1 MNSCGKEET
10 QVKKTK
16 KYFRKAFLLCLA
28 LILIG
33 WASEVQAQGKYPT
46 RAINIIVPFTPG
58 GSTDMAARAMAPFL
72 TKRWKVPV
80 NVVNK
85 PGGNTIPGTFEVYS
99 SPPDGYTML
108 SDGLP
113 MCSLLEVV
121 VKDLPF
127 KVMDRTFIAITVFNP
142 MITICPSSAPY
153 KTLDDL
159 LADAKKDP
167 ENFTWDSLGGV
178 SGDDFVGRMVMN
190 AGKIDIPKTKPVMSK
205 GGFAAAILVAGG
217 HIKMGHPAL
226 ISAWPH
232 IQAGTVKVLAV
243 ALKERDPLFPDVPT
257 HAELGYPSVFCPFW
271 LGVSGPPKLP
281 SHIVDA
287 WSKAIQ
293 DMMKDPEYLALI
305 KKEFFRVFFHS
316 PKEMV
321 EYIKKESEV
330 AKVVY
335 GIKK

>member
-1 MNSCGKEET
+1 MKRIKSIFLAS
-10 QVKKTK
+10 VS
-16 KYFRKAFLLCLA
+16 FLLVIA
-28 LILIG
+28 LMG
-33 WASEVQAQGKYPT
+33 WTVPANSQPKYPT
-46 RAINIIVPFTPG
+46 RPINLIVPFTPG
-58 GSTDMAARAMAPFL
+58 GSTDMAARAMGPFL
-72 TKRWKVPV
+72 TKKWGVPI

-108 SDGLP
+108 ADGLP

-142 MITICPSSAPY
+142 IITISPSSAPY
-153 KTLDDL
+153 KTFHDL

-178 SGDDFVGRMVMN
+178 SGDDFVGRMVFN
-190 AGKIDIPKTKPVMSK
+190 AAKIDISKTKPVMSK
-205 GGFAAAILVAGG
+205 GGSAAAILVAGG
-217 HIKMGHPAL
+217 HIKMGHPAI

-243 ALKERDPLFPDVPT
+243 ALKDRDPLLPDVPT
-257 HAELGYPSVFCPFW
+257 HAELGYPSVYCPFW

-281 SHIVDA
+281 SHIVDIWA
-287 WSKAIQ
+287 AAIQ
-293 DMMKDPEYLALI
+293 EMLKDPEYLALI
-305 KKEFFRVFFHS
+305 KKEFFRPFYHS

-321 EYIKKESEV
+321 EYIKKESEF

-335 GIKK
+335 GVKK

>member
-1 MNSCGKEET
+1 MHGT
-10 QVKKTK
+10 RR
-16 KYFRKAFLLCLA
+16 FFLMSLSFYLLLA
-28 LILIG
+28 LIVAIRP
-33 WASEVQAQGKYPT
+33 VQSQQKYPT
-46 RAINIIVPFTPG
+46 RAINLIVPFTPG
-58 GSTDMAARAMAPFL
+58 GSTDMAARAMGPFL
-72 TKRWKVPV
+72 TKKWGVPI

-108 SDGLP
+108 ADGLP

-127 KVMDRTFIAITVFNP
+127 RVMDRTFIAITLFNP
-142 MITICPSSAPY
+142 IITISPSSAPY
-153 KTLDDL
+153 KTLHDL

-178 SGDDFVGRMVMN
+178 SGDDFVGRMVLN
-190 AGKIDIPKTKPVMSK
+190 AAKIDISKTKPVMSK
-205 GGFAAAILVAGG
+205 GGSAAATLVAGG
-217 HIKMGHPAL
+217 HIKMGHPAI

-232 IQAGTVKVLAV
+232 IQAATVKVLAV
-243 ALKERDPLFPDVPT
+243 ALKERDPLLPDVPT
-257 HAELGYPSVFCPFW
+257 HAELGYPSVYCPFW

-281 SHIVDA
+281 SSIVDI

-293 DMMKDPEYLALI
+293 EMLKDPEYLALV
-305 KKEFFRVFFHS
+305 KKEFFRPFYHG

-321 EYIKKESEV
+321 EYIRKESEF

-335 GIKK
+335 EIKK